1 MSYAIPSKSGARS
14 AILVFSLVPL
24 LSLSGCLSSS
34 SSSRSA
40 PQVHTGTFVDSP
52 VAGLDYQGSQ
62 TDAGQTDEQGQFSY
76 REGETISFA
85 IGDLELGS
93 AVGADILTPLS
104 ITPEADSADDQRV
117 VNMLILLQ
125 SLDADGDLN
134 NGIQISEAIREHV
147 SLNADSIYFDQSPAD
162 FRASLATLVDEL
174 QQAGAFTD
182 TDPRPRTVTTV
193 ANALEHFARSTSP
206 RMVVSTTGGELR
218 GFEANEDTWQFLGI
232 PYAKP
237 PLGDLRWRP
246 PVAPEPWNGVR
257 EAVAWSD
264 QAAQNPG
271 LERFGEGGMS
281 EDSLYLNVTAPKD
294 ADNLPVMVW
303 FHGGGFTSLT
313 SNTRPFNNPQA
324 LVSKGVVQVSV
335 NHRLGPFGYIAH
347 PELSAESG
355 YNGSG
360 NYGQMD
366 LVMALEWVQDNI
378 AAFGG
383 NPGNVTIFGES
394 GGGRKVLSLMASPQA
409 KGLFHQAVSQ
419 SGTLFP
425 DTRSLSAAEEIGS
438 QLQSRLGAASL
449 EEMRQRTWLQVVA
462 AAAPLVPYTNIDN
475 YYQPHAERVSFESG
489 IQNDVPFMFLINTN
503 DTPDPIYT
511 VREVFPWM
519 APLSSSNHYAVLFS
533 HQPAGWK
540 ARGVEAY
547 HAAELAY
554 LFNMPESVITHYQLG
569 LVIDPATG
577 ESLVI
582 GDLNGNGISGSQGD
596 PDDIFASA
604 GFDQVDE
611 VVIDRMMTIWTNFAK
626 TGDPSVPGEVDF
638 PIYDAGS
645 QSYVELSDGVDVK
658 DNLADIF
665 R

>member
-1 MSYAIPSKSGARS
+1 MSYPIPPKSGARS

-34 SSSRSA
+34 SSSKSA
-40 PQVHTGTFVDSP
+40 PQMHTGTFVDSP
-52 VAGLDYQGSQ
+52 VAGLDYQGSE
-62 TDAGQTDEQGQFSY
+62 TDAGQTDAQGQFSY
-76 REGETISFA
+76 REGETITFA

-93 AVGADILTPLS
+93 AVGANILTPLS

-147 SLNADSIYFDQSPAD
+147 SQNAEGIYFDQSPAD

-206 RMVVSTTGGELR
+206 RLVVSTTGGELR

-246 PVAPEPWNGVR
+246 PVAPEPWSGVR

-294 ADNLPVMVW
+294 AEGLPVMVW

-366 LVMALEWVQDNI
+366 LIAALEWVQDNI

-383 NPGNVTIFGES
+383 NPDNVTIFGES
-394 GGGRKVLSLMASPQA
+394 GGGRKVLSLMASPKA
-409 KGLFHQAVSQ
+409 KGLFHRAVSQ

-449 EEMRQRTWLQVVA
+449 EEMRERSWLQVVA

-475 YYQPHAERVSFESG
+475 HYLPAAERVSFESG
-489 IQNDVPFMFLINTN
+489 NQNDVPFMFLINTN

-511 VREVFPWM
+511 VLEVFPWM
-519 APLSSSNHYAVLFS
+519 APLSNSDHYAVLFS

-577 ESLVI
+577 QSLVI

-626 TGDPSVPGEVDF
+626 TGDPSIPGEIDF
-638 PIYDAGS
+638 PVYGADS

-658 DNLADIF
+658 DNLSDVF